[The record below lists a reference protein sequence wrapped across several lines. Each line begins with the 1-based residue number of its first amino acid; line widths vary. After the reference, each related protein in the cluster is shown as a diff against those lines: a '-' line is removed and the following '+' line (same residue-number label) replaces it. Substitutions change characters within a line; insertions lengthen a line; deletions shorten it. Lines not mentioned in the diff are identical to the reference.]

1 MARADELW
9 CSFPG
14 RVRSL
19 PFSNEG
25 FHASHSTASIALA
38 DVLGRYIQL
47 IASTAG
53 DYAATT
59 GRTTVGLMDAVE
71 ALDELG
77 VRLDDL
83 DDFAAEARGRGH
95 IGDTKQLRGTSLCED
110 RLDVLL
116 GG

>member
-1 MARADELW
+1 M
-9 CSFPG
+9 
-14 RVRSL
+14 
-19 PFSNEG
+19 
-25 FHASHSTASIALA
+25 
-38 DVLGRYIQL
+38 
-47 IASTAG
+47 
-53 DYAATT
+53 
-59 GRTTVGLMDAVE
+59 MDAVE